1 MNETGNEKKV
11 MKRRG
16 RGGKGSQLKEAWT
29 NIEGEKQ
36 KSKNGERLMKDI
48 ER

>member
-16 RGGKGSQLKEAWT
+16 RGGKGSQLKEAQT
-29 NIEGEKQ
+29 NIEGENKRA
-36 KSKNGERLMKDI
+36 KMERD
-48 ER
+48 R